1 MQKSDEK
8 SDEKTSTISFIS
20 FPSKEVF
27 DRIYSELSDEGKK
40 ELERLMKEGKVR
52 IY

>member
-1 MQKSDEK
+1 MQKRDVK
-8 SDEKTSTISFIS
+8 NDTKTSTISFIS

-40 ELERLMKEGKVR
+40 ELERLLKEGKVR

>member
-1 MQKSDEK
+1 MQKRDDK
-8 SDEKTSTISFIS
+8 GDAKTSVISFIS

-27 DRIYSELSDEGKK
+27 DRIYSELNDEGKK